1 MCTGRI
7 DHICSHIIKV
17 KLDDIENEVAKALQ
31 KLLDECENGTIEE
44 EQPISNLEKI
54 EFRSIEEKIQNLVDC
69 ISEGTAS
76 ELTIQYINEE
86 LEKLTERQRELSSR
100 MRTNEKKQILLKK
113 IIFRKVPFE
122 EKKNIVKTYIK
133 EIRIFDKG
141 IEIIWNI

>member
-1 MCTGRI
+1 M
-7 DHICSHIIKV
+7 
-17 KLDDIENEVAKALQ
+17 
-31 KLLDECENGTIEE
+31 
-44 EQPISNLEKI
+44 
-54 EFRSIEEKIQNLVDC
+54 DC